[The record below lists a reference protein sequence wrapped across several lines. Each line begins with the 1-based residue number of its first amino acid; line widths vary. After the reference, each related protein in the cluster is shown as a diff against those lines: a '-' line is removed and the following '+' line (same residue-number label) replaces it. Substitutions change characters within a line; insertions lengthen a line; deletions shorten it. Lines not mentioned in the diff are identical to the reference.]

1 MNMLFLMEGCR
12 DKGYADCGVL
22 LLSGEPMEII
32 LQKGL
37 H

>member
-1 MNMLFLMEGCR
+1 MNMLFLLEGCR
-12 DKGYADCGVL
+12 DKGYADCGAL
-22 LLSGEPMEII
+22 LLSGEPMELI